1 MTWSS
6 AKRPMV
12 HAAAPDAPLPAAAW
26 APQELH
32 TSGAFGANGNGAEHE
47 AGASAT
53 RSAQEAAALEQAIA
67 DAYARGLEDGRRQ
80 GALAERTRLS
90 TAVQAAEQALD
101 ELRANAAQTV
111 GTVEENLCAL
121 AVAVARHVIGREL
134 DGNREALVDLVR
146 RALAEFPIDQPIRIR
161 VNPVDLTTITA
172 RAAVAGGAI
181 PIATGRDVRWQADA
195 RVAPGG
201 CVVEGRDRIV
211 DGRVDTALERVYRR
225 LVNLHA

>member
-1 MTWSS
+1 M
-6 AKRPMV
+6 PHV
-12 HAAAPDAPLPAAAW
+12 L
-26 APQELH
+26 
-32 TSGAFGANGNGAEHE
+32 GAHSDGTEHD
-47 AGASAT
+47 AGAAE
-53 RSAQEAAALEQAIA
+53 RLAEAAAELERVVAE
-67 DAYARGLEDGRRQ
+67 AYARGLEDGRRQ
-80 GALAERTRLS
+80 GELAEQTRLR

-111 GTVEENLCAL
+111 GTVEENICAL

-134 DGNREALVDLVR
+134 DGNSEALADLVR

-172 RAAVAGGAI
+172 RATGDGGAI
-181 PIATGRDVRWQADA
+181 PIATGRDVRWLADA

-225 LVNLHA
+225 LTNLHA

>member
-1 MTWSS
+1 
-6 AKRPMV
+6 MV
-12 HAAAPDAPLPAAAW
+12 HAAPPHAPHPAAAW

-32 TSGAFGANGNGAEHE
+32 TPHVLGANGDGPEHD
-47 AGASAT
+47 AGAAT
-53 RSAQEAAALEQAIA
+53 RSAHEAAELERMVAE
-67 DAYARGLEDGRRQ
+67 AYARGLEDGRRQ
-80 GALAERTRLS
+80 GELAERTRLR
-90 TAVQAAEQALD
+90 TAVQTAEQALD

-111 GTVEENLCAL
+111 GMVEENICAL

-134 DGNREALVDLVR
+134 EGDAEALADLVR

-161 VNPVDLTTITA
+161 VNPLDLTTMTA
-172 RAAVAGGAI
+172 FASGDGGVS
-181 PIATGRDVRWQADA
+181 PIASGRDVRWLADA

-225 LVNLHA
+225 LINLHA